1 MSANPD
7 ASGLAIEMKA
17 FSSNGQEKADYSRGL
32 LERFTRRY
40 PKSAPAKTSWIKTVA
55 NPRKINFYSTSHCPF
70 YFEGC
75 YSINEK
81 GNVAQGQEVP
91 FIGSEKIILNHYH
104 SKSHEEYLKKIARGP
119 ADGNY
124 IAYEKSTF
132 EPNGYDGEFDDEMLK
147 YRNERAKVYQPP
159 DKSHAVERMFNALS
173 RNLSPTLLVPN
184 TPSQFYAGKMETFL
198 TCRAVASYLKT
209 KLADDAPAKF
219 FEEAALKAIRRTFLS
234 GNMTIADARLFIR
247 ELPDMLSLSY
257 PVVKEIHAAALNIIP
272 QMMNVM
278 RLNIM
283 WKDYVELD
291 YVLNLL
297 KLI

>member
-1 MSANPD
+1 M
-7 ASGLAIEMKA
+7 
-17 FSSNGQEKADYSRGL
+17 

-91 FIGSEKIILNHYH
+91 FIGSEKIILNHYR